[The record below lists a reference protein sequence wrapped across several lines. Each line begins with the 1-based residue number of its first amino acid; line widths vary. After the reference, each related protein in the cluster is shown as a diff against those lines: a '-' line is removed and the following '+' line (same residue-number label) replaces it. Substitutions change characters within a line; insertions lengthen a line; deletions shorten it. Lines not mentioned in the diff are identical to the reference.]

1 MGTASCGRAIISR
14 RNTGRLIV
22 PAVSA
27 LFLAYFGFHA
37 YHGEYGIYSKY
48 RYEAEA
54 VELQARL
61 DTARSQRMDMERR
74 VQLLHDGTLEKDML
88 DEQARRALNLSQ
100 IDEIVIMR
108 KGDFSQLTEI
118 WLFADFSSDFRRLR
132 ACLPCVFP
140 HGSMLPTVLASLS
153 NRGPLPLECPQ
164 RDNNRE

>member
-1 MGTASCGRAIISR
+1 MWTRQHKQ

-27 LFLAYFGFHA
+27 VFLAYFGFHA

-48 RYEAEA
+48 RYEGEA

-61 DTARSQRMDMERR
+61 DSIKAERLEMERR

-100 IDEIVIMR
+100 ADEIVIMR
-108 KGDFSQLTEI
+108 T
-118 WLFADFSSDFRRLR
+118 SSS
-132 ACLPCVFP
+132 A
-140 HGSMLPTVLASLS
+140 
-153 NRGPLPLECPQ
+153 N
-164 RDNNRE
+164 